1 MEAGIVRLNL
11 GAGAK
16 RWKGFI
22 NVDLADNWTKLP
34 PDVEADVTKTLPFV
48 DGYADEVHAY
58 HLFEHLPRN
67 AAPRILKEWIRVL
80 KPGGKL
86 VLEMP
91 CLDKILALFDH
102 YFQAGKPIDPRLT
115 MWGLF
120 GDPGYENDAM
130 VHRWCYSVAELS
142 NLLTEAGMMDI
153 TEEIPQ
159 THQPIR
165 DMRLVS
171 WRSPRIQS

>member
-1 MEAGIVRLNL
+1 METSPVRLNL
-11 GAGAK
+11 GCGAK
-16 RWKGFI
+16 RWEGFV
-22 NVDLADNWTKLP
+22 NVDLESNWTAIK
-34 PDVEADVTKTLPFV
+34 PDVSADVTKTLPFE
-48 DGYADEVHAY
+48 DEYADEVHAY
-58 HLFEHLPRN
+58 HLFEHLPRA
-67 AAPRILKEWIRVL
+67 AAPRILNEWIRVL

-91 CLDKILALFDH
+91 CLDKILALFD
-102 YFQAGKPIDPRLT
+102 YFHQNQKPIDPRLT

-130 VHRWCYSVAELS
+130 VHRWCYSVSELS
-142 NLLTEAGMMDI
+142 NVLAAAGMVDI
-153 TEEIPQ
+153 AQETPQ

-171 WRSPRIQS
+171 WRPLIQG